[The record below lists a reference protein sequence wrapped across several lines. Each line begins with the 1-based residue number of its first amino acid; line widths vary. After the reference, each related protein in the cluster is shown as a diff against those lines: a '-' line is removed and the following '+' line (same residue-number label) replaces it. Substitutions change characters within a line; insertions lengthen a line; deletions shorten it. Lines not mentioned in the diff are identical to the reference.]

1 MLGSGRASTNY
12 EHREGQM
19 EELLQQIREACAG
32 KDVAQIAD
40 EIRASAHGDAVD
52 ADLLAE
58 YFASLAT
65 E

>member
-1 MLGSGRASTNY
+1 
-12 EHREGQM
+12 M